1 MRLIMGAKKMT
12 VSKDWWKSNESGA
25 DLMRTKSRVE
35 VIKSEDLPELM
46 TIIEGAEFY
55 KCHPKTLQEW
65 ISTKQHG
72 SIKLRGRRF
81 ITPQHIHYFIETQR
95 KKNG

>member
-1 MRLIMGAKKMT
+1 MAAKKI
-12 VSKDWWKSNESGA
+12 SAAKDWWA
-25 DLMRTKSRVE
+25 TDTRPVDTMRTKQRVE

-46 TIIEGAEFY
+46 TIKEAAEFY
-55 KCHPKTLQEW
+55 KCHPKTVQEW
-65 ISTKQHG
+65 ISTKVHG

-81 ITPQHIHYFIETQR
+81 ITPQHIAYFIESQR